1 MVWSMGFRIMHT
13 EEMAEFLAQPLVAV
27 LAIDDPGWSP
37 HVTPVWFR
45 YLPDSGRFQ
54 VMTPTKSKK
63 TRLHRTGTG
72 ELSLSIQT
80 VEGATAKYVN
90 MQGVARFLPL
100 DADLL
105 NATVEKY
112 LPEEARAAYVA
123 DPPEDAMF
131 DITPRRITT
140 GVIG

>member
-1 MVWSMGFRIMHT
+1 MGFRTMDDKEI
-13 EEMAEFLAQPLVAV
+13 AEFLAQPLVAV

-37 HVTPVWFR
+37 HVTPVWFHH
-45 YLPDSGRFQ
+45 LPEGNRFQ
-54 VMTPTKSKK
+54 VMTPAKSKK
-63 TRLHRTGTG
+63 TRLHRTGSG

-80 VEGATAKYVN
+80 ADGPTARYVN

-100 DADLL
+100 DPALL
-105 NATVEKY
+105 QAMVTKY
-112 LPEEARAAYVA
+112 LPPEARAAYLA
-123 DPPEDAMF
+123 NPPEDSMF

>member
-1 MVWSMGFRIMHT
+1 MDD
-13 EEMAEFLAQPLVAV
+13 EEMAEFLSRPLVAV
-27 LAIDDPGWSP
+27 LAIDEPGWSP
-37 HVTPVWFR
+37 HVTPVWF
-45 YLPDSGRFQ
+45 LFGSDRFQ
-54 VMTPTKSKK
+54 VMTPRKSKK

-72 ELSLSIQT
+72 ELSLSVQT

-90 MQGVARFLPL
+90 MQGVARLLPL
-100 DADLL
+100 DPDVLHA
-105 NATVEKY
+105 AVEKY

>member
-1 MVWSMGFRIMHT
+1 MGFRTMDDK
-13 EEMAEFLAQPLVAV
+13 EMAEFLAQPLVAV
-27 LAIDDPGWSP
+27 FAIDDPGWSP
-37 HVTPVWFR
+37 HVTPVWFHH
-45 YLPDSGRFQ
+45 LPEGNRFQ
-54 VMTPTKSKK
+54 VMTPAKSKK

-80 VEGATAKYVN
+80 ADGPTARYVN

-100 DADLL
+100 DPALL
-105 NATVEKY
+105 QAMVTKY
-112 LPEEARAAYVA
+112 LPPEAQAAYLA
-123 DPPEDAMF
+123 NPPEDSMF

>member
-1 MVWSMGFRIMHT
+1 MDD

-37 HVTPVWFR
+37 HVTPVWFH
-45 YLPDSGRFQ
+45 YLPGKFQ
-54 VMTPTKSKK
+54 VMTPAKSKK
-63 TRLHRTGTG
+63 TRLHRSGTG
-72 ELSLSIQT
+72 QLSLSIQT
-80 VEGATAKYVN
+80 AEGPTAKYVN

-100 DADLL
+100 DPALL
-105 NATVEKY
+105 NAMVEKY
-112 LPEEARAAYVA
+112 LPEEHRAAYLA
-123 DPPEDAMF
+123 DPPEDSMF